1 MEQIKIETHI
11 NVRVET
17 IWNAYNSAEDIM
29 QWNHASDDWHCTS
42 SINDL
47 RIGGKFKN
55 RMEAKDGSMG
65 FDFEGTYTAL
75 DPFKKI
81 AYVMPD
87 GRHVEVSFHSKKSA
101 TDITVVFAAES
112 ENPIDMQRNGWQAI
126 LENFRSYVENTYGNT
141 QTMQSH

>member
-1 MEQIKIETHI
+1 MEKIKIEAHI
-11 NVRVET
+11 NVRVES

-29 QWNHASDDWHCTS
+29 QWNHASDNWHCTS

-65 FDFEGTYTAL
+65 FDFEGTYTNL
-75 DPFKKI
+75 EPFKKI

-87 GRHVEVSFHSKKSA
+87 GRHVSINFESKKSA
-101 TDITVVFAAES
+101 TDIIVIFDAES
-112 ENPIDMQRNGWQAI
+112 ENPIGMQRDGWQAI
-126 LENFRSYVENTYGNT
+126 LNNFKSYVEKTYANT
-141 QTMQSH
+141 QTGQSL

>member
-1 MEQIKIETHI
+1 MEKIKIEAHI
-11 NVRVET
+11 NVRVES

-65 FDFEGTYTAL
+65 FDFEGTYTNL
-75 DPFKKI
+75 EPFKKI

-87 GRHVEVSFHSKKSA
+87 GRHVSIYFESKKSA
-101 TDITVVFAAES
+101 TDIIVIFDAES
-112 ENPIDMQRNGWQAI
+112 ENPIGMQRDGWQAI
-126 LENFRSYVENTYGNT
+126 LNNFKSYVEKTYANT
-141 QTMQSH
+141 QTGQSL

>member
-1 MEQIKIETHI
+1 MEKIKIEAHI
-11 NVRVET
+11 NVRVES

-65 FDFEGTYTAL
+65 FDFEGTYTNL
-75 DPFKKI
+75 EPFKKI

-87 GRHVEVSFHSKKSA
+87 GRHVSINFESKKSA
-101 TDITVVFAAES
+101 TDIIVILDAES
-112 ENPIDMQRNGWQAI
+112 ENPIGMQRDGWQAI
-126 LENFRSYVENTYGNT
+126 LNNFKSYVEKTYANT
-141 QTMQSH
+141 QTGQSL